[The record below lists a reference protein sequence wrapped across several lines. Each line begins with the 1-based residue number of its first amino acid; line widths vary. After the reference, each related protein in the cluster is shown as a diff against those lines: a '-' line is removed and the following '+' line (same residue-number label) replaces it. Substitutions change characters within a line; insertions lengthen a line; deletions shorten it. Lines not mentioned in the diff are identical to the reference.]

1 MNDKICKKIVLTGG
15 ACGGKTESLKYIK
28 EHFSKLGY
36 EVYIVSEMAT
46 ILILGGITPQKVGG
60 KNFQELV
67 IKMQIEMQETF
78 EKAISLSN
86 NNKNLIIFDRS
97 PIDAMMFISKE
108 EFDDIASKFDTTYED
123 ILNSY
128 SGIIH
133 LEAVAKKFPELYT
146 SANNKARRDEAMN
159 TIQTDDKLI
168 EAYKNHSNRII
179 ISSCENFNQKV
190 KNVIAEIE
198 KINEET

>member
-15 ACGGKTESLKYIK
+15 ACGGKTESLSYIK

-36 EVYIVSEMAT
+36 DVYIVSEMAT

-78 EKAISLSN
+78 EQAISLSN

-97 PIDAMMFISKE
+97 PIDAMMFISRE

-146 SANNKARRDEAMN
+146 SANNKARRDEAMH

-168 EAYKNHSNRII
+168 EAYKNHSNRVIVD
-179 ISSCENFNQKV
+179 SCENFNQKV

-198 KINEET
+198 KIL

>member
-78 EKAISLSN
+78 EKAISLSKN
-86 NNKNLIIFDRS
+86 SKNLIIFDRS

-146 SANNKARRDEAMN
+146 SANNKARRDEIGRA
-159 TIQTDDKLI
+159 
-168 EAYKNHSNRII
+168 H
-179 ISSCENFNQKV
+179 V
-190 KNVIAEIE
+190 
-198 KINEET
+198 